1 METCFVV
8 ASVWTDDTILI
19 FLASGIVCKKM
30 ARVGGFPKHTG
41 ALVPL
46 IEQKI
51 VCQLQRADSAFWIL
65 LVWCKNPVFVVGG
78 AKTDCAGQT
87 VFAGGLGGNS
97 LFFFKLHGNYAD

>member
-1 METCFVV
+1 MTPVLVFPIRE
-8 ASVWTDDTILI
+8 
-19 FLASGIVCKKM
+19 IVCTKTT
-30 ARVGGFPKHTG
+30 RVGGFPEHTG

-51 VCQLQRADSAFWIL
+51 VCQLQGADSAFWIL

-78 AKTDCAGQT
+78 AKTDCAGQA

-97 LFFFKLHGNYAD
+97 LFFFELCGKCTD